1 MLSWRDAQV
10 TSDSPEAEMPAPRI
24 LLVEDSMIIALDA
37 EECLLGMGAGTV
49 AVHGTV
55 AGALAELEAGD
66 FDFALLDFNLG
77 AETSEPVA
85 QELKR
90 RGIPFWIATGYSE
103 MADQIAD
110 LGATALLLKPYG
122 RVELEGVMR
131 QYSAGDGAAS

>member
-1 MLSWRDAQV
+1 M
-10 TSDSPEAEMPAPRI
+10 TSDSPAGEMAAPRI

-37 EECLLGMGAGTV
+37 EECLLGIGAATV

-55 AGALAELEAGD
+55 AGAMGELEASE

-85 QELKR
+85 KALKA

-103 MADQIAD
+103 MADQFGE
-110 LGATALLLKPYG
+110 LGATGLLIKPYG
-122 RVELEGVMR
+122 RAELEGIVR
-131 QYSAGDGAAS
+131 QFAAGAG